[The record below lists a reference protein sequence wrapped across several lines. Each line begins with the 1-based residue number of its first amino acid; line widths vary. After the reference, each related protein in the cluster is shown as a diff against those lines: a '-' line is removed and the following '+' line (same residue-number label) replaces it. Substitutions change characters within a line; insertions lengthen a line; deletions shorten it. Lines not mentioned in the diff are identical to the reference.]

1 MHENEYRI
9 VFEKTGRLKF
19 ISHLDLQRFFSM
31 ALMRAGIPV
40 KFSAGFNPHP
50 KMSVALPLSVG
61 QESVCEMLDFAL
73 EGGASLENIPEMLNK
88 VLPEG
93 ISVIKAYDAER
104 KVKELYWLAVTGEM
118 TYDNGVPEGADG
130 KLSEFFAQNSI
141 VISKRS
147 KSGFSDFD
155 IVPCVREISFD
166 TVGENTV
173 MLKAVLTAQLTKKLG
188 RTIRLECTVDPSLLG
203 GMVVRVDGK
212 VIDGSL
218 KHKLQQIKEVMN
230 S

>member
-1 MHENEYRI
+1 MPDQRI
-9 VFEKTGRLKF
+9 IFKKEGIAKY
-19 ISHLDLQRFFSM
+19 ISHLDLLRTLQRAFV
-31 ALMRAGIPV
+31 RAGISV
-40 KFSAGFNPHP
+40 KHSEGFNPHP

-173 MLKAVLTAQLTKKLG
+173 MLKAVLTAQNPALNPENLIAALRQLLPELAPDFTAFK
-188 RTIRLECTVDPSLLG
+188 RT
-203 GMVVRVDGK
+203 
-212 VIDGSL
+212 
-218 KHKLQQIKEVMN
+218 EVYDA
-230 S
+230 SDAVFR